1 MLNSMRKGA
10 GSWVAKIFLGLLVL
24 SFGMWG
30 VADYVVGGG
39 DQTIA
44 EVGGSE
50 ITGYDYQRQIQR
62 DMQILG
68 RRIGRVLT
76 PEQAQAFGL
85 YEAALQS
92 LIRERLVDQASA
104 EFGLAI
110 GDDQVTGS
118 IRNNPAFRNSLGD
131 FDRFRFEQLLA
142 SNDLDEAGYV
152 QLMRRDL
159 ARSQLIGSVGVG
171 VEKAPDVLVDA
182 IYRYRREQRLA
193 RFIAL
198 PNSRIG
204 DIATPDD
211 AALEAFHRD
220 NEDRYTVPA
229 LRTIAY
235 ITVSPADL
243 ADPTQVNAE
252 DLQAEYDARLE
263 EFTTRERRTV
273 EQMVFGDQ
281 EEAQKA
287 FDRLQAGEAFAAV
300 AKDMLE
306 LEADDIALGDVVEQD
321 LPEGLGKVAFG
332 AGEGEVTAPHQ
343 TDFGWHVLNVG
354 KIFAGGTK
362 SLADVT
368 EDLRGDI
375 ALRLAAD
382 ELVELMERLEDEV
395 AGTGSIEQAA
405 ATVGLAL
412 KSTGDIDAQ
421 GRLADGKTLAELPAM
436 PGFLQTAFAAD
447 PSADP
452 ERIDGDDGS
461 YLMFKVTA
469 TKDPAVQPL
478 ADVRAKVITDWQD
491 NERDRLNGEAAAKL
505 VERLDNGTSL
515 EDIAKEF
522 GVDIAE
528 SGALTRTGPVG
539 QETPLPVALQAG
551 LFEIDR
557 GAATTAG
564 DTGKQSHYIAL
575 LTEIRPADAKA
586 DEEVRERLAGQL
598 ANAFGS
604 DLISQYRERLQSQI
618 GVTIDNAAFAAAT
631 EGNI

>member
-44 EVGGSE
+44 EIGDSE
-50 ITGYDYQRQIQR
+50 ITGYDYRQQIQR

-104 EFGLAI
+104 EFGLAV
-110 GDDQVTGS
+110 GDDQVTSS
-118 IRNNPAFRNSLGD
+118 IRTNPAFRNSLGD

-142 SNDLDEAGYV
+142 SNGLDEASYV

-182 IYRYRREQRLA
+182 IYSYRREQRLA

-204 DIATPDD
+204 DIGMPDD
-211 AALEAFHRD
+211 AALEAFHKD

-229 LRTIAY
+229 LRDIAY
-235 ITVSPADL
+235 ISVSPADL

-263 EFTTRERRTV
+263 EFTTLERRTV
-273 EQMVFGDQ
+273 DQMVFGDQ
-281 EEAQKA
+281 AEAQTA

-300 AKDMLE
+300 AKDMLQM
-306 LEADDIALGDVVEQD
+306 EADDIALGALVEQD
-321 LPEGLGKVAFG
+321 LPESLGKVAFG
-332 AGEGEVTAPHQ
+332 AGEDEVTAPHQ
-343 TDFGWHVLNVG
+343 TDFGWHVLHVS
-354 KIFAGGTK
+354 KIATGGTK
-362 SLADVT
+362 SLEEVT
-368 EDLRGDI
+368 ESLRGDI

-405 ATVGLAL
+405 ATVGLTV

-421 GRLADGKTLAELPAM
+421 GRRADGKTLADLPTM
-436 PGFLQTAFAAD
+436 PGFVQTVFNAD
-447 PSADP
+447 PGADP
-452 ERIDGDDGS
+452 ERIDGDDGG
-461 YLMFKVTA
+461 YLMFKVTS
-469 TKDPAVQPL
+469 TKDPAIQPL
-478 ADVRAKVITDWQD
+478 ADVRAKVIADWQAA
-491 NERDRLNGEAAAKL
+491 ERDRLNGEDAAKL
-505 VERLDNGTSL
+505 VERLDNGTTL
-515 EDIAKEF
+515 EEIAKEF
-522 GVDIAE
+522 RVDVVE

-539 QETPLPVALQAG
+539 QETPLPVALQAA

-557 GAATTAG
+557 GAATAAADTA
-564 DTGKQSHYIAL
+564 KQSHYVAR

-586 DEEVRERLAGQL
+586 DEQVRDRLAGQL
-598 ANAFGS
+598 ADAFGN
-604 DLISQYRERLQSQI
+604 DLISQYRERLQDQI
-618 GVTIDNAAFAAAT
+618 GVSIDNAAFAAAT